1 MNYKKSLLV
10 LATTLALSACI
21 EDGDNGADGANGA
34 NGTDGL
40 NSLIEQIELTA
51 GNAQCFNGGVQIN
64 SGLDSNQNNVID
76 ASEVTS
82 TEYVCAPSIP
92 VSIENLVGDKVAYP
106 IEESAKALATAS
118 FTEGGR
124 TGSSLDL
131 TIGFGSG
138 AFRHQND
145 PVNTFYTISDRGPN
159 IKCGDAE
166 ELLGLSEFCKDN
178 GVEVN
183 GKIFPVTDFAP
194 SIYQW
199 RLVENTNGDK
209 QAEIVEVISLKD
221 SDGNPISGISNPL
234 TFADGS
240 SNTENA
246 FASDGSLLAFDA
258 EGLDPEALVK
268 LSDGTFWIAE
278 EYGAS
283 ILHVDT
289 DGTILSRVVP
299 AGVETQL
306 ADANYPLAGTLPAV
320 YHKRKLNRGIE
331 SIAVSPA
338 EDFLYFIMQSPLQNP
353 DYTLSRH
360 VRIMKYAL
368 SGGELG
374 SAVGEYVYQIDR
386 PETFGDGTSGDN
398 NKAQKD
404 VKVSEML
411 AVGEDDL
418 IILERISNTTKLYR
432 VNLATAENILGT
444 DLSSTG
450 IVANESSTQKTLEEV
465 FNLNAVGATPVNKS
479 LVFNSMSQ
487 AQDLPKKIEG
497 IAWMSDEY
505 IMLIND
511 NDFGIEGGETEI
523 NLLNIGEDLVASVSD
538 VSAKPTMTL
547 IGRYQASTGGEGA
560 AEIVQYHANSES
572 IFTINGDLGN
582 RIEVVSVAGLTST
595 ELVSPLTAT
604 NLTGVNYDFPTTV
617 SVDADLVD
625 ISDVNSI
632 AIHGDKLAVAVAHD
646 NDIEEAGVVLFYTLN
661 EDGSFD
667 VADYIA
673 TRVGVLPDSVV
684 FSPDGSKIVV
694 ADEGEAGDVPADD
707 MKGSISIIDVING
720 EAETTATTLTF
731 DAFNGID
738 LVGLNQN
745 PDAVDFA
752 HAVEPEYVAISADS
766 TTAYVALQEMNGL
779 AVVDLTNKTIVDVL
793 SLGLKD
799 HSLLSNALDASDKD
813 NRVNMATYDN
823 LYGLFQPDT
832 IVSYQINGN
841 NYLVTAN
848 EGDAGDGFHDVDER
862 VEDLTLDATA
872 FPNASTLQTDDA
884 LGRLKVVPY
893 LGQGEDGEYEK
904 LYAFGGRSFS
914 IWSDTGELVFDS
926 GSDFEMI
933 TAGLYGVNFN
943 NDEDENEPDT
953 RSDAKGPE
961 PEALA
966 VGQVGDRFYAFIGM
980 ERMGGIAMYDVT
992 NPRGAQFITYTNN
1005 RNFTDISQG
1014 DLAPEGMSFVSASES
1029 PTGYPLLVVGNEIS
1043 GTVAIYQIQ

>member
-1 MNYKKSLLV
+1 MNYKKTLLV
-10 LATTLALSACI
+10 LATSLALSACI
-21 EDGDNGADGANGA
+21 EDGDDGANGA
-34 NGTDGL
+34 DGTNGL
-40 NSLIEQIELTA
+40 NALIEQIELAA
-51 GNAQCFNGGVQIN
+51 GNEQCFNGGVQIN
-64 SGLDSNQNNVID
+64 TGLDTNQNNTID
-76 ASEVTS
+76 ATEITS

-92 VSIENLVGDKVAYP
+92 VSVANLTGEKITYP
-106 IEESAKALATAS
+106 IAESAKALATAS
-118 FTEGGR
+118 FSEGGR
-124 TGSSLDL
+124 TGNDIDL

-145 PVNTFYTISDRGPN
+145 PINTFYTISDRGPN

-166 ELLGLSEFCKDN
+166 ELIGLTEFCKDA
-178 GVEVN
+178 GVAVD

-209 QAEIVEVISLKD
+209 QAEIIEVITLKD
-221 SDGNPISGISNPL
+221 SDGNPVSGISNPL

-246 FASDGSLLAFDA
+246 FASDGSLLDFDA
-258 EGLDPEALVK
+258 EGLDPEAIVK

-283 ILHVDT
+283 ILRVDT

-306 ADANYPLAGTLPAV
+306 SDANYPLAGSLPAV

-338 EDFLYFIMQSPLQNP
+338 EDYLYFIMQSPLDNP
-353 DYTLSRH
+353 DYKLSRH

-368 SGGELG
+368 SAGELG
-374 SAVGEYVYQIDR
+374 NAMGEYVYQLDR

-418 IILERISNTTKLYR
+418 IILERISKTTKLYR
-432 VNLATAENILGT
+432 INLGTGENILGT
-444 DLSSTG
+444 DLSNTG
-450 IVANESSTQKTLEEV
+450 VVANETDEEKTLEDV
-465 FNLNAVGATPVNKS
+465 FNLEVVGASPVNKS
-479 LVFNSMSQ
+479 LVFNSMTQSPE
-487 AQDLPKKIEG
+487 LPKKIEG
-497 IAWMSDEY
+497 IAWMSNDY
-505 IMLIND
+505 VMLIND

-523 NLLNIGEDLVASVSD
+523 NLLNIGGDLVSESSNVA
-538 VSAKPTMTL
+538 AKPGLTL

-582 RIEVVSVAGLTST
+582 RIEVVSVAGLTT
-595 ELVSPLTAT
+595 AELASPLTST
-604 NLTGVNYDFPTTV
+604 NLTGVNYDFPT
-617 SVDADLVD
+617 SVDIGAETVD

-632 AIHGDKLAVAVAHD
+632 AIHGNKLAVAVAHV
-646 NDIEEAGVVLFYTLN
+646 NDITEAGVVLFYTLDD
-661 EDGSFD
+661 DGGFD
-667 VADYIA
+667 VSDYIA
-673 TRVGVLPDSVV
+673 TRVGVLPDSVA
-684 FSPDGSKIVV
+684 FTPDGSKIVV

-707 MKGSISIIDVING
+707 VKGSVSIIDVVAG
-720 EAETTATTLTF
+720 VAETTATTLTF
-731 DAFNGID
+731 DDFNGLD
-738 LVGLNQN
+738 LEGLNQN

-766 TTAYVALQEMNGL
+766 STAYITLQEMNAL
-779 AVVDLTNKTIVDVL
+779 AVVDLNNKTILDVK

-799 HSLLSNALDASDKD
+799 HSLMSNALDASDKD
-813 NRVNMATYDN
+813 NKVNIRTYDN

-832 IVSYQINGN
+832 IVSYQTNGQ
-841 NYLVTAN
+841 NYLITAN

-872 FPNASTLQTDDA
+872 FPDATALQTDDE

-893 LGQGEDGEYEK
+893 LGQGQDGEYEK
-904 LYAFGGRSFS
+904 LYAFGARSFS
-914 IWSDTGELVFDS
+914 IWSDAGELVFDS
-926 GSDFEMI
+926 GSDFEKV
-933 TAGLYGVNFN
+933 TAGLFGLDFN
-943 NDEDENEPDT
+943 NDEDVNEADT

-992 NPRGAQFITYTNN
+992 DPYGVQFITYTNN
-1005 RNFTDISQG
+1005 RNLSDITQG
-1014 DLAPEGMSFVSASES
+1014 DLAPEGMSFVKAEDS
-1029 PTGYPLLVVGNEIS
+1029 PTGYPLLIVGNEIS
-1043 GTVAIYQIQ
+1043 GTVAVYQVQ